1 MSNKRNEASLIMH
14 KTNKK
19 RRHGELYI
27 RYLLSYALI
36 LLIPLLI
43 LTFFYSSRFMKKFYE
58 EIYETVD
65 LELVQVSTQIENEI
79 KSMQSI
85 VGQLTLTNTVQKV
98 SSAANPLQLNSFITY
113 LSGYCSANSFIE
125 DIALICDK
133 QNYVITSTTTTKK
146 NAYLKRAFQ
155 ISEQNADNIQNIIQ
169 SSSKPLCIPLE
180 KVMISNYNVPESNAV
195 VFTFPLFTDFQK
207 REGTA
212 LFYVKVHSME
222 KMLSQKLKS
231 YQTQVFAKNT
241 DGVIITLSDKNQT
254 IDTNIKKYLNSDISA
269 QEQFEDKSY
278 LMRSYY
284 PDNSS
289 WSYYAFIPNKQTTF
303 SQVTDIMKEFM
314 LTILIILLLAILA
327 IIILQ
332 KINYTPM
339 KRLRDKAA
347 SLSANNSSSDELAD
361 ISHALDYLSLQNRSL
376 STKLADN
383 FTAIK
388 NDRLYRLVSGS
399 YSSKEDFNLDCSEL
413 DLSLEHN
420 YYSTSII
427 MLHSSVKNINE
438 LAQDIKKQLQL
449 PYVYYYLH
457 NFYSNQIILLFNLP
471 TQNATPAELMYK
483 TLKYLQTT
491 YNLLSTAGIGSV
503 VNSTDR
509 IPQSYIEAVSAL
521 DYRFVKGN
529 GTIIEFKE
537 ALNTKTAKSVYPHQ
551 EFEALKNSLLTQ
563 NEKNI
568 RDAIQNII
576 QFMESNQLPLYH
588 ARSICF
594 DLKHIVNEH
603 CHNLKNDD
611 AKSPLEISGIETA
624 QEIIDI
630 LRNWSVNLSNLAGII
645 TKKAVLEDVINFV
658 KDNCLRCDFSAFEA
672 AEYFEMTLPAFSKYF
687 KDQTGQ
693 NVMDYTIQLRIQ
705 KAKELLE
712 TTDLPLKEIGETVGY
727 YNISSF
733 TRRFKIN
740 QGIAPSEYRKIT
752 ANKL

>member
-1 MSNKRNEASLIMH
+1 MSNIRNEANFIMR

-19 RRHGELYI
+19 RIHGELYI
-27 RYLLSYALI
+27 RYLLSYALV

-65 LELVQVSTQIENEI
+65 LELVQVSTLIENEI
-79 KSMQSI
+79 KSMRSI
-85 VGQLTLTNTVQKV
+85 VGQLALTNTVQKV
-98 SSAANPLQLNSFITY
+98 SSAANPLQLNSIITY

-125 DIALICDK
+125 DIALVCDD
-133 QNYVITSTTTTKK
+133 QNYVATSTTTTKK
-146 NAYLKRAFQ
+146 SYYFKRAFQ
-155 ISEQNADNIQNIIQ
+155 LSEQNAYNIQNIIQ
-169 SSSKPLCIPLE
+169 NSSEPLCVLLE
-180 KVMISNYNVPESNAV
+180 KVMISNYNIPASNAA

-212 LFYVKVHSME
+212 LFYVKISSME

-231 YQTQVFAKNT
+231 YQTHVFAKNA
-241 DGVIITLSDKNQT
+241 DGVVITLSDENQT

-284 PDNSS
+284 PDNST

-314 LTILIILLLAILA
+314 LTIIIILLLAFFA

-388 NDRLYRLVSGS
+388 NDRLYRLVSGN

-413 DLSLEHN
+413 DLSLKNN
-420 YYSTSII
+420 YFSTSII
-427 MLHSSVKNINE
+427 MLHSNVENINE
-438 LAQDIKKQLQL
+438 LAQDIKKQLQI

-471 TQNATPAELMYK
+471 TQAATPTEFMCK
-483 TLKYLQTT
+483 TVEYLKTT
-491 YNLLSTAGIGSV
+491 YNLLSTIGIGSV

-529 GTIIEFKE
+529 GTTIEFKE
-537 ALNTKTAKSVYPHQ
+537 ALNTKNAKSVYPHQ
-551 EFEALKNSLLTQ
+551 EFETLRNSLRTQ
-563 NEKNI
+563 NEKYI

-576 QFMESNQLPLYH
+576 QFMESNSLPLYH

-594 DLKHIVNEH
+594 DLIHIVKEH
-603 CHNLKNDD
+603 CYNPKNDD
-611 AKSPLEISGIETA
+611 ANSPLEISGIETA
-624 QEIIDI
+624 QEIIEI
-630 LRNWSVNLSNLAGII
+630 LYSWSEKLSNLTGA
-645 TKKAVLEDVINFV
+645 TAKKAVLEDVIGFV

-672 AEYFEMTLPAFSKYF
+672 AEYFEMTLPAFSKFF

-705 KAKELLE
+705 KAKELLK
-712 TTDLPLKEIGETVGY
+712 TTDLPLKDIGEAVGY

-733 TRRFKIN
+733 TRRFKLN
-740 QGIAPSEYRKIT
+740 QGIAPSEYRKIA
-752 ANKL
+752 ANK